1 MLLAGCGSTPT
12 IGPTTVPATGTPA
25 VSRPTATAFA
35 GLPQVGALF
44 GGPVAGGTHYCT
56 ASVVHSP
63 RHDLLVTAGH
73 CLSGTGSTLVFAPGY
88 HDGDAPYGSWT
99 VVATYVSAAWSAR
112 HDPQA
117 DVAFLTVAP
126 QQRSGRVV
134 NVEDVVGAD
143 RLVVSR
149 GFHVRATVVG
159 YPLGSGGRPLTCT
172 NETYD
177 EGGYPAFGCDGY
189 VDGTSGGPWLTGV
202 DPATRRG
209 DLYGLIGGLHQGGCT
224 PQISYS
230 SYFGPDVQA
239 LYARAIRG
247 GPGDDVPAA
256 GSDGC

>member
-1 MLLAGCGSTPT
+1 
-12 IGPTTVPATGTPA
+12 VPATAAPA
-25 VSRPTATAFA
+25 VPRPVATPFT
-35 GLPQVGALF
+35 GLSQVGALF
-44 GGPVAGGTHYCT
+44 GGPVEGATHFCT

-63 RHDLLVTAGH
+63 RHDLLVTAAH

-88 HDGDAPYGSWT
+88 HDGDLPYGSWT
-99 VVATYVSAAWSAR
+99 VVAAYVSPAWSVH

-126 QQRSGRVV
+126 QQRSGRAA

-159 YPLGSGGRPLTCT
+159 YPLGAGGRPLTCT
-172 NETYD
+172 IGTYD
-177 EGGYPAFGCDGY
+177 HAGFPAFDCDGY
-189 VDGTSGGPWLTGV
+189 VGGTSGSPWITES
-202 DPATRRG
+202 DPATHRG
-209 DLYGLIGGLHQGGCT
+209 ELYGVIGGLHQGGCT
-224 PQISYS
+224 PQTSYS
-230 SYFGPDVQA
+230 SYFGPGVQA
-239 LYARAIRG
+239 LYDRANLG